1 MAGLLLLNLI
11 LALMWAALQGELN
24 VANLVIGFL
33 VSAVLIYLFRRMF
46 FGPLYFRKVALD
58 LTLALVFIKELIKS
72 MLPWSSPCCHFWA
85 RYPWRST
92 WREGRSLSEVIVS
105 LLLLVGLV
113 FTFAGSLGLL
123 RLPDIFC
130 RMHATGKSSTV
141 AVSPIVL
148 ASFTYFTA
156 SEAGTSI
163 KELLTIVFVFLS
175 GPVGAHMIARAAY
188 RSQIP
193 LHERTIVNEWK
204 TIEEDI
210 GEPHLD
216 A

>member
-11 LALMWAALQGELN
+11 LALMWAALQGGLN

-33 VSAVLIYLFRRMF
+33 VSAALIYLFRRMF
-46 FGPLYFRKVALD
+46 FGPLYFRKVALG

-72 MLPWSSPCCHFWA
+72 MPPWSSPRCHFWA

-92 WREGRSLSEVIVS
+92 WREGRSLIEVIVS

-141 AVSPIVL
+141 GVSVIVL
-148 ASFTYFTA
+148 ASFTYFSA

-188 RSQIP
+188 RTRVP
-193 LHERTIVNEWK
+193 LHDRTIVDEWK
-204 TIEEDI
+204 MVEEDI
-210 GEPHLD
+210 AHPHRD
-216 A
+216 D

>member
-24 VANLVIGFL
+24 VANLVMDFL
-33 VSAVLIYLFRRMF
+33 VSAALIYLFRRMF
-46 FGPLYFRKVALD
+46 FGPLYFRKVALG

-72 MLPWSSPCCHFWA
+72 MPPWSLPCCHFRA
-85 RYPWRST
+85 RHPWRST
-92 WREGRSLSEVIVS
+92 WREGRSLIEVIVS

-113 FTFAGSLGLL
+113 FTFAGSLRLL

-130 RMHATGKSSTV
+130 RMHATGKSLTV
-141 AVSPIVL
+141 GVSAIVL
-148 ASFTYFTA
+148 ASFTYFSA

-188 RSQIP
+188 RSQVP

-210 GEPHLD
+210 GEPHRD

>member
-1 MAGLLLLNLI
+1 MAGLFLLNLI

-24 VANLVIGFL
+24 GANLVIGFL
-33 VSAVLIYLFRRMF
+33 VSAALIYLFRRMF
-46 FGPLYFRKVALD
+46 FGPLYFRKVALG

-72 MLPWSSPCCHFWA
+72 MPPWSSPRCHFWA

-92 WREGRSLSEVIVS
+92 WREGRSLIEVIVS

-141 AVSPIVL
+141 GVSAIVL
-148 ASFTYFTA
+148 ASFTYFSA

-163 KELLTIVFVFLS
+163 NELLTIVFVFLS

-188 RSQIP
+188 RSQVP

-210 GEPHLD
+210 GEPHRD

>member
-11 LALMWAALQGELN
+11 LALMWAALQGGLN

-33 VSAVLIYLFRRMF
+33 VSAALIYLFRRMF
-46 FGPLYFRKVALD
+46 FGPLYFRKVALG

-72 MLPWSSPCCHFWA
+72 MPPWSSPRCHFWA

-92 WREGRSLSEVIVS
+92 WREGRSLIEVIVS

-141 AVSPIVL
+141 GVSVIVL
-148 ASFTYFTA
+148 ASFTYFSA

-163 KELLTIVFVFLS
+163 KELLTIVFVFLG

-188 RSQIP
+188 RSQVL

-210 GEPHLD
+210 GEPHRD

>member
-1 MAGLLLLNLI
+1 
-11 LALMWAALQGELN
+11 
-24 VANLVIGFL
+24 
-33 VSAVLIYLFRRMF
+33 
-46 FGPLYFRKVALD
+46 VALVA
-58 LTLALVFIKELIKS
+58 LIFLLPWLGTALLPSLRPLLGRRLGRWALVPPAASFLITLTFVPPTS
-72 MLPWSSPCCHFWA
+72 HGQGVRYTLPWFPALGVNF
-85 RYPWRST
+85 
-92 WREGRSLSEVIVS
+92 SLWVDGLEVIVS

-113 FTFAGSLGLL
+113 FTFAGSFGLL
-123 RLPDIFC
+123 RLPDIIC

-141 AVSPIVL
+141 GVSAIVL

-156 SEAGTSI
+156 SEPGASI

-188 RSQIP
+188 RSQVP

-204 TIEEDI
+204 AIEEGI
-210 GEPHLD
+210 GEPHQD